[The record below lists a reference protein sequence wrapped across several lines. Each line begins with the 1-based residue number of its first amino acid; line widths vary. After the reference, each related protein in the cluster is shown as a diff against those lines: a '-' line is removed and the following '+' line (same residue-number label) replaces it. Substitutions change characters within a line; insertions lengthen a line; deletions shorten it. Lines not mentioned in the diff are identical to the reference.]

1 MQAATLMALAEN
13 IGLLALAASSIFVIV
28 TKFGLRP
35 RSQLQK
41 LAFGLVLGAISIV
54 VVQVPVPGPMGA
66 TFDTR
71 AAPIVLAGVFAGPLG
86 SALAAGLG
94 AVARYNV
101 GGPAAIGGA
110 ASFLF

>member
-1 MQAATLMALAEN
+1 
-13 IGLLALAASSIFVIV
+13 
-28 TKFGLRP
+28 
-35 RSQLQK
+35 
-41 LAFGLVLGAISIV
+41 
-54 VVQVPVPGPMGA
+54 
-66 TFDTR
+66 
-71 AAPIVLAGVFAGPLG
+71 VFAGPLG